1 MPIPLV
7 CPGCQARLSVP
18 DTAAGKKGRCPG
30 CATMIP
36 VPAAPPLIT
45 EFLDEPAPV
54 LDALPSGA
62 VVKPRRK
69 WLRRLAAAALGL
81 LALVVLHS
89 WVTRPAS
96 RNTPTASTK
105 TGQPYPGVN
114 QVATSSSSYPSSSPS
129 STSPAPQPAYTP
141 PLYTPPPMATTSP
154 APVYTPPAPVYTPP
168 APVVDPRPARRAYL
182 QQEIARLQA
191 ALTEDRALLQRQ
203 QVAGPGFR
211 IGTAFL
217 NALINNSKNANDQK
231 LAPYVT
237 PVIGQGGT
245 ELGNAVDRARVVTEA
260 RINSNQSLL
269 NQYQAELNGLGW

>member
-36 VPAAPPLIT
+36 VPAAAPLIT
-45 EFLDEPAPV
+45 EFLDEPAPAPI
-54 LDALPSGA
+54 LDALPPEA

-69 WLRRLAAAALGL
+69 LLRRLAVAALGL

-96 RNTPTASTK
+96 RNTPTSNK
-105 TGQPYPGVN
+105 SGQPYPGSTLVK
-114 QVATSSSSYPSSSPS
+114 ASSSPS
-129 STSPAPQPAYTP
+129 TYTPSTSSGGTTSSTPQPTYTP
-141 PLYTPPPMATTSP
+141 P

-168 APVVDPRPARRAYL
+168 APVVDTRAARRAYL
-182 QQEIARLQA
+182 RQEIARLQS
-191 ALTEDRALLQRQ
+191 ALAEDRALLQRQ

-217 NALINNSKNANDQK
+217 NALINNSKNPNDQK
-231 LAPYVT
+231 MAPYVT

-245 ELGNAVDRARVVTEA
+245 ELGNAVDRARAVTEA
-260 RINSNQSLL
+260 RISSNQSLL
-269 NQYQAELNGLGW
+269 NQYQAELNSLGW